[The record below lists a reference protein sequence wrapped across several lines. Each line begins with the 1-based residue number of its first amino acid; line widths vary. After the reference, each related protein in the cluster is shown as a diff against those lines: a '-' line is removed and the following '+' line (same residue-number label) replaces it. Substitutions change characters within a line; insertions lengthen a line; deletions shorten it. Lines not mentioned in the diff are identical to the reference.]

1 MAHDVIVIVLFWCK
15 NNLPST
21 IIAPICAE
29 EASSQAS
36 CVDSD
41 AKCALWASQGECQS
55 NAVWMMANCRRSC
68 QSCQGG
74 DRAWKLRSNL
84 TANYDN
90 STTNGT
96 KIVTIESDESK
107 QTVRVF
113 GRMVMSWNDAKI
125 TWDKDQ
131 WGISWLNFYWIQI
144 WTPQLLQIN
153 SPSNSPGTISS
164 KVLAANYTGYEISDS
179 KYVIQILGTDWH
191 SNPFDVQTN
200 NCELC
205 INIKRNAVFYITE
218 MLIPALVNT
227 ALTLS
232 SVLFQLSKIQPTVL
246 AFSVVSQILSLT
258 MINTRLPAFTNST
271 PTILKYAGFNL
282 VITCFLFIVS
292 LLLRKISQSTSNIP
306 PPHLINRFVGFVENF
321 LPMPSMDSKDAQESN
336 SGVYSRIAHTINNL
350 TFAFFTLIYMLVIV
364 YLENLLWPYDVGK
377 FVADHTD
384 LVQIN
389 EQKVLETAELVSF
402 WVPYLVGSLRRNP
415 LLVMLADT
423 INFAFWSSAGGGV
436 EYDGKEYTGYY
447 SAAALMKHAIDAG
460 QYAVLDPHCWQK
472 MTMQDFDKLPLM
484 HLRLKAINEAGNVIV
499 RKYDGLVLN
508 LLKAADGSAQRLI
521 QLLVRDF
528 SSFRDSSQFEGKTR
542 MFDSCKHKV
551 SFKVMFLKRAQIFA
565 ADIYSALKN
574 DPTVPTLTMFADYRV
589 PQVLYHMGVLEYNE
603 KLKKR
608 LLQFKTLPH
617 GHKYETAIRG
627 LSIYAVQKITSEVQH
642 LCDERGE
649 LKRSINNA
657 DIDVFLWL
665 YRREHAVEVE
675 NSIPHHA
682 VVTWF
687 Y

>member
-1 MAHDVIVIVLFWCK
+1 MNWLVFALTVTVYYLF
-15 NNLPST
+15 T
-21 IIAPICAE
+21 VCAE
-29 EASSQAS
+29 EASSQTS

-96 KIVTIESDESK
+96 KIVTIESVRLNHIEIDESK

-164 KVLAANYTGYEISDS
+164 KVLAANYTGQIYLWSDFSFNAPYHFEYQSYPNDYQRICYKFDDKRYFSVRFVVSPEVKNRHRESIAETHLTGWTVEDMELTDS
-179 KYVIQILGTDWH
+179 KYVVQILGDWQK
-191 SNPFDVQTN
+191 NPYDIQTN

-205 INIKRNAVFYITE
+205 ISIKRNAVFYLTE

-271 PTILKYAGFNL
+271 PTILKFAGFNL

-292 LLLRKISQSTSNIP
+292 LLLRKISHSTSNIP

-321 LPMPSMDSKDAQESN
+321 LPMPSMESKDAQESN

-350 TFAFFTLIYMLVIV
+350 TFAFFTLVYILVIV
-364 YLENLLWPYDVGK
+364 WS
-377 FVADHTD
+377 FV
-384 LVQIN
+384 
-389 EQKVLETAELVSF
+389 F
-402 WVPYLVGSLRRNP
+402 
-415 LLVMLADT
+415 
-423 INFAFWSSAGGGV
+423 
-436 EYDGKEYTGYY
+436 
-447 SAAALMKHAIDAG
+447 
-460 QYAVLDPHCWQK
+460 
-472 MTMQDFDKLPLM
+472 
-484 HLRLKAINEAGNVIV
+484 
-499 RKYDGLVLN
+499 
-508 LLKAADGSAQRLI
+508 
-521 QLLVRDF
+521 
-528 SSFRDSSQFEGKTR
+528 
-542 MFDSCKHKV
+542 
-551 SFKVMFLKRAQIFA
+551 
-565 ADIYSALKN
+565 
-574 DPTVPTLTMFADYRV
+574 
-589 PQVLYHMGVLEYNE
+589 
-603 KLKKR
+603 
-608 LLQFKTLPH
+608 
-617 GHKYETAIRG
+617 
-627 LSIYAVQKITSEVQH
+627 
-642 LCDERGE
+642 
-649 LKRSINNA
+649 
-657 DIDVFLWL
+657 
-665 YRREHAVEVE
+665 
-675 NSIPHHA
+675 
-682 VVTWF
+682 
-687 Y
+687 